1 MKTLCL
7 LGVVVAL
14 NTFPACM
21 ARTAHQA
28 ATPTGVLLDFRNR
41 VNAYAALQQQQLTGE
56 AVARPTSDGSKTDDA
71 GRVMAER
78 MRLARGSARQGDIF
92 TPAVAVAIREALDSE
107 VRGSAAANTR
117 AAIRD
122 DAPAAFRLSVNMDFP
137 AGGLPTVPANVLAV
151 LPTLPEGLDYRI
163 VQTHLILRDTR
174 ANLVVDYLLDVMCE
188 KC

>member
-1 MKTLCL
+1 MKTRRLFC
-7 LGVVVAL
+7 VVVAL
-14 NTFPACM
+14 NIFAAC
-21 ARTAHQA
+21 TPKTVHQS

-41 VNAYAALQQQQLTGE
+41 VDAYAALQQQQLTGD
-56 AVARPTSDGSKTDDA
+56 AVPRTGSDGSKTDDPS
-71 GRVMAER
+71 RVMAER
-78 MRLARGSARQGDIF
+78 MRKARGGARQGDFF
-92 TPAVAVAIREALDSE
+92 TPAIAVAIRAALDRE
-107 VRGSAAANTR
+107 VRGSQSANTR

-137 AGGLPTVPANVLAV
+137 AGGLPTVPANVLAA